1 MQIVKRIFDFYI
13 NSSVHVALAVCS
25 LLFVSYFDFD
35 LPLDENLMF
44 FVFFASI
51 TGYNF
56 VKYFGLAKF
65 HHRSLANWLK
75 MIQIFSLFSFA
86 GLCYFGLKLEIK
98 TLVYIAGFGVVTFL
112 YAIPFL
118 PKKILLEGGKNL
130 RAISGVKIYIIAFVW
145 AGITVILPVVNESH
159 ALDFEVI
166 VTFFQ
171 RFIYVIVATLP
182 FEIRDMQFDS
192 LKLATI
198 PQKIGVKFTKIMGV
212 LLLILF
218 VVLELI
224 KVDNSINQIFILSM
238 VSGMLVLFLLFSQ
251 VKQPK
256 YYSSFFVEG
265 IPLIWLGLLLLFN

>member
-1 MQIVKRIFDFYI
+1 MQLLKRLLDFYI
-13 NSSVHVALAVCS
+13 NSSIHVALAVCS
-25 LLFVSYFDFD
+25 LLWISFLEFN

-75 MIQIFSLFSFA
+75 MIQIFSLLSFA
-86 GLCYFGLKLEIK
+86 GLCYYGLKLETK

-145 AGITVILPVVNESH
+145 AGITVLLPAINENYP
-159 ALDFEVI
+159 LDFDVV
-166 VTFFQ
+166 VTLFQ

-198 PQKIGVKFTKIMGV
+198 PQRLGVKRTKISGV
-212 LLLILF
+212 LLLIVFFTTEFIKDDTSNWQLLILF
-218 VVLELI
+218 VV
-224 KVDNSINQIFILSM
+224 
-238 VSGMLVLFLLFSQ
+238 SGLLALFLLFSK
-251 VKQPK
+251 VKQGK
-256 YYSSFFVEG
+256 YYSSFLVEG
-265 IPLIWLGLLLLFN
+265 IPLFWLGLLLLFN